1 MTKKVNDLDSMTDE
15 VNKKTGE
22 LVHLNPTANATVQ
35 PVALMR
41 LGLFVPNTDHAKSKS
56 SVSTVKSTVDAFE
69 DLYHLEVVKREGY
82 KDISIRSERLDMA
95 TDFRVWLGIIRS
107 IYDNGSFAGKLKLPF
122 TKFLQNCG
130 FDSKRSN
137 KDMKKRIDESLMRL
151 RGVTIQFRNET
162 GSLTTGLVNSA
173 HYSMTKNEVEIE
185 GDPRLTD
192 LYQMD
197 YKVYLR
203 LKAIDHLP
211 RKESAQALYTF
222 IESLPKNPAPVS
234 MKRLRERLRLKSR
247 IAYQNHIVRKALAE
261 LKEINYLEY
270 SEFKRGRSVY
280 FNIRKRNPSL
290 VPDKALKMND
300 TYAAEPQILDE
311 AMISKIS
318 KLKDSGFTE
327 EEIAKI
333 LITLD
338 SK

>member
-173 HYSMTKNEVEIE
+173 HYSLTKNEVEIE

-280 FNIRKRNPSL
+280 FNITKRNPSL

>member
-1 MTKKVNDLDSMTDE
+1 MAKKVNDLDSMTEE

-22 LVHLNPTANATVQ
+22 VVHLNPSATATVQ

-41 LGLFVPNTDHAKSKS
+41 LGLFVPNTDHAKAKS
-56 SVSTVKSTVDAFE
+56 SVNTVKSTVDATE

-107 IYDNGSFAGKLKLPF
+107 IYDNGTFAGKLKLPF

-137 KDMKKRIDESLMRL
+137 KDMKKRIDDSLMRL
-151 RGVTIQFRNET
+151 RGVTIQFRNDT

-173 HYSMTKNEVEIE
+173 HYNMAKNEVEIE
-185 GDPRLTD
+185 GDHRLAD

-222 IESLPKNPAPVS
+222 IESLPRNPAPVS

-247 IAYQNHIVRKALAE
+247 IAYQNHIVRKALEE

-270 SEFKRGRSVY
+270 TETKRGRSVY
-280 FNIRKRNPSL
+280 FNITKRNPNL
-290 VPDKALKMND
+290 IPDKSLKLD
-300 TYAAEPQILDE
+300 RSTEDEPQVVDE
-311 AMISKIS
+311 AMIAKIS
-318 KLKDSGFTE
+318 KLKDSGFSE

-333 LITLD
+333 LISLD
-338 SK
+338 SR

>member
-1 MTKKVNDLDSMTDE
+1 MAKKVKDLDSMTDE
-15 VNKKTGE
+15 VNKRTGE
-22 LVHLNPTANATVQ
+22 VVHLNPTANATVQ

-41 LGLFVPNTDHAKSKS
+41 LGLFVPNTDHAKLKN
-56 SVSTVKSTVDAFE
+56 SVSTVKSTVDASE

-107 IYDNGSFAGKLKLPF
+107 IYDSGTFAGKLKLPF

-137 KDMKKRIDESLMRL
+137 KDMKKRIDDSLMRL
-151 RGVTIQFRNET
+151 RGVTIQFRNDS

-173 HYSMTKNEVEIE
+173 QYNMAKNEVEIE
-185 GDPRLTD
+185 GDDRLTD

-222 IESLPKNPAPVS
+222 IESLPKDPAPVS

-247 IAYQNHIVRKALAE
+247 VAYQNHIVRKALE
-261 LKEINYLEY
+261 QLKEINYLEY

-280 FNIRKRNPSL
+280 FNITKRNPNL
-290 VPDKALKMND
+290 IPNKQPKTGHAD
-300 TYAAEPQILDE
+300 TQEPQIVDE
-311 AMISKIS
+311 KMIAKIS

-333 LITLD
+333 LISLD
-338 SK
+338 SE

>member
-1 MTKKVNDLDSMTDE
+1 MVNKIKDLDSMTDE
-15 VNKKTGE
+15 MNKKTGE

-56 SVSTVKSTVDAFE
+56 SVKTVKSTVDAFE

-107 IYDNGSFAGKLKLPF
+107 IYDNGSFTGKLKLPF
-122 TKFLQNCG
+122 TRFLQNCG
-130 FDSKRSN
+130 FDSRRSN
-137 KDMKKRIDESLMRL
+137 KDMKRRIDESLMRL
-151 RGVTIQFRNET
+151 RGAAIQFRNEA

-173 HYSMTKNEVEIE
+173 NYNLIKNEVEIE

-247 IAYQNHIVRKALAE
+247 VAYQNHIVRKALAE

-280 FNIRKRNPSL
+280 FNITKRNPNL

-300 TYAAEPQILDE
+300 TYVAEPQIIDE
-311 AMISKIS
+311 AMIKKIS

>member
-1 MTKKVNDLDSMTDE
+1 MTKKVSDLDSMTDE

-22 LVHLNPTANATVQ
+22 VVHLNPTANATVQ

-41 LGLFVPNTDHAKSKS
+41 LGLFVPNTDHAKSKN
-56 SVSTVKSTVDAFE
+56 SVSTVKSTVDASE

-107 IYDNGSFAGKLKLPF
+107 IYDNGTFAGKLKLPF

-137 KDMKKRIDESLMRL
+137 KDMKKRIDDSLMRL
-151 RGVTIQFRNET
+151 RGVTIQFRNDF

-173 HYSMTKNEVEIE
+173 QYNMEKNEVEIE
-185 GDPRLTD
+185 GDDRLAD

-222 IESLPKNPAPVS
+222 IESLPKDPAPVS

-247 IAYQNHIVRKALAE
+247 VAYQNHIVRKALAE

-280 FNIRKRNPSL
+280 FNVTKRNPNLIPSKQVKNVRSDAPEL
-290 VPDKALKMND
+290 QVV
-300 TYAAEPQILDE
+300 DE
-311 AMISKIS
+311 QMIAKIT

-333 LITLD
+333 LISLD
-338 SK
+338 SE

>member
-107 IYDNGSFAGKLKLPF
+107 IYDNGSFAGKLKMPF

-280 FNIRKRNPSL
+280 FNITKRNPSL

-300 TYAAEPQILDE
+300 AYAAEPQILDE

>member
-1 MTKKVNDLDSMTDE
+1 MSKKVKDLDSMSDE

-22 LVHLNPTANATVQ
+22 VVHLNPTANATVQ

-41 LGLFVPNTDHAKSKS
+41 LGLFVPNTDHAKSKN
-56 SVSTVKSTVDAFE
+56 SVNTVKSTVDATE

-107 IYDNGSFAGKLKLPF
+107 IYDNGSFVGKLKLPF

-151 RGVTIQFRNET
+151 RGVTIQFCNDT

-173 HYSMTKNEVEIE
+173 HYNLTKNEVEIE
-185 GDPRLTD
+185 GDPRLAD

-247 IAYQNHIVRKALAE
+247 IAYQNHIVRKALSE

-280 FNIRKRNPSL
+280 FNITRRNPSL
-290 VPDKALKMND
+290 VPDKSLKFKND
-300 TYAAEPQILDE
+300 ESSEPQVVDE
-311 AMISKIS
+311 QMISKIS

-333 LITLD
+333 LISLD
-338 SK
+338 SD

>member
-1 MTKKVNDLDSMTDE
+1 MDKKVSDLDSMTDE

-22 LVHLNPTANATVQ
+22 VVHLNPTANATVQ

-41 LGLFVPNTDHAKSKS
+41 LGLFVPNTDHAKSKN
-56 SVSTVKSTVDAFE
+56 SVSTVKSTVDASE

-107 IYDNGSFAGKLKLPF
+107 IYDNGTFAGKLKLPF

-137 KDMKKRIDESLMRL
+137 KDMKKRIDDSLMRL
-151 RGVTIQFRNET
+151 RGVTIQFRNDF

-173 HYSMTKNEVEIE
+173 QYNMEKNEVEIE
-185 GDPRLTD
+185 GDDRLAD

-222 IESLPKNPAPVS
+222 IESLPKDPAPVS

-247 IAYQNHIVRKALAE
+247 VAYQNHIVRKALAE

-280 FNIRKRNPSL
+280 FNVTKRNPNLIPSKQVKNVRSDAPEL
-290 VPDKALKMND
+290 QVV
-300 TYAAEPQILDE
+300 DE
-311 AMISKIS
+311 QMIAKIT

-333 LITLD
+333 LISLD
-338 SK
+338 SE

>member
-1 MTKKVNDLDSMTDE
+1 MTNKVNDLDSMTDE

-173 HYSMTKNEVEIE
+173 HYSLTKNEVEIE

-280 FNIRKRNPSL
+280 FNITKRNPSL

-300 TYAAEPQILDE
+300 TYATEPQILDE

>member
-173 HYSMTKNEVEIE
+173 HYSLTKNEVEIE

-280 FNIRKRNPSL
+280 FNITKRNPSL

-300 TYAAEPQILDE
+300 TYATEPQILDE

>member
-1 MTKKVNDLDSMTDE
+1 MPKKVKDLDSMTDE

-22 LVHLNPTANATVQ
+22 VVHLNPTANATVQ

-56 SVSTVKSTVDAFE
+56 SVNTVKSTVDASE
-69 DLYHLEVVKREGY
+69 DLCHLEVVKREGY
-82 KDISIRSERLDMA
+82 QDISIRSERLDMA

-122 TKFLQNCG
+122 TRFLQNCG
-130 FDSKRSN
+130 FDAKRSN

-173 HYSMTKNEVEIE
+173 HYSLAKNEVEIE
-185 GDPRLTD
+185 GDPRLSD

-247 IAYQNHIVRKALAE
+247 TAYQNHIVRKALEE

-280 FNIRKRNPSL
+280 FNITKRNPSL
-290 VPDKALKMND
+290 VPDKLLK
-300 TYAAEPQILDE
+300 TEKAGATEAQIVSE
-311 AMISKIS
+311 EMISKIS

-327 EEIAKI
+327 EQIAKI
-333 LITLD
+333 LLSLD
-338 SK
+338 SE

>member
-1 MTKKVNDLDSMTDE
+1 MPKKVKDLDSMTDE

-22 LVHLNPTANATVQ
+22 VVHLNPSPKATVQ

-41 LGLFVPNTDHAKSKS
+41 LGLFVPNTDHAKSKG
-56 SVSTVKSTVDAFE
+56 SVNTVKSNVDASE

-107 IYDNGSFAGKLKLPF
+107 IYDNGTFAGRLKLPF

-137 KDMKKRIDESLMRL
+137 KGMKKRIDDSLMRL
-151 RGVTIQFRNET
+151 RGVTIQFRNDS

-173 HYSMTKNEVEIE
+173 FYDMSKNEVEIE
-185 GDPRLTD
+185 GDERLSD

-222 IESLPKNPAPVS
+222 IESLPKDPAPVS

-247 IAYQNHIVRKALAE
+247 TAYQNHIVRKALEE
-261 LKEINYLEY
+261 LKDINYLEY

-280 FNIRKRNPSL
+280 FNITRRNPNL
-290 VPDKALKMND
+290 LPEKKAKFSSAESNNVQIVDEKM
-300 TYAAEPQILDE
+300 I
-311 AMISKIS
+311 IKIAR
-318 KLKDSGFTE
+318 LRDSGFTE

-333 LITLD
+333 LLSLD
-338 SK
+338 S

>member
-1 MTKKVNDLDSMTDE
+1 MTRKVNNLDSMTDE
-15 VNKKTGE
+15 VKKKTGE
-22 LVHLNPTANATVQ
+22 VVHLNPTANATVQ

-41 LGLFVPNTDHAKSKS
+41 LGLFVPNTDHAKARSA
-56 SVSTVKSTVDAFE
+56 VSTIKSTVDASE
-69 DLYHLEVVKREGY
+69 DLFHLKVVKREGY

-107 IYDNGSFAGKLKLPF
+107 IYDSGSFIGKLKLPF

-137 KDMKKRIDESLMRL
+137 RDMKKRIDDSLMRL
-151 RGVTIQFRNET
+151 RGVTIQFRNNT

-173 HYSMTKNEVEIE
+173 QYNLAKNEVEIE
-185 GDPRLTD
+185 GDPRLSE

-197 YKVYLR
+197 YRVYLR

-222 IESLPKNPAPVS
+222 IESLPRNPAPVS

-247 IAYQNHIVRKALAE
+247 IAYQNHIVRKALEE
-261 LKEINYLEY
+261 LKDINYLEY
-270 SEFKRGRSVY
+270 SEFKRGRSVF
-280 FNIRKRNPSL
+280 FNINKRNPSL
-290 VPDKALKMND
+290 VSDKSVKLHR
-300 TYAAEPQILDE
+300 TPGIEPQLVDE
-311 AMISKIS
+311 AMILKIS

-333 LITLD
+333 LISLD
-338 SK
+338 TN

>member
-173 HYSMTKNEVEIE
+173 HYSLTKNEVEIE

-280 FNIRKRNPSL
+280 FNITKRNPSL

-300 TYAAEPQILDE
+300 AYAAEPQILDE

>member
-1 MTKKVNDLDSMTDE
+1 LSEPKIKSS
-15 VNKKTGE
+15 GE
-22 LVHLNPTANATVQ
+22 LIHFNPTANATVQ

-41 LGLFVPNTDHAKSKS
+41 LGLFVPNTDHARARS
-56 SVSTVKSTVDAFE
+56 SVNTVKSTVDASE

-107 IYDNGSFAGKLKLPF
+107 IYDNGTFTGNLKLPF
-122 TKFLQNCG
+122 SKFLRNCG
-130 FDSKRSN
+130 FDPKRSN
-137 KDMKKRIDESLMRL
+137 RDMKTRIDSSLMRL
-151 RGVTIQFRNET
+151 RGVTIQFCNES

-173 HYSMTKNEVEIE
+173 NYNLFRNEVEIE
-185 GDPRLTD
+185 GDPRLAD
-192 LYQMD
+192 LYKID
-197 YKVYLR
+197 YRVYLR

-247 IAYQNHIVRKALAE
+247 VAYQNHIVRKALEE

-270 SEFKRGRSVY
+270 TEFKRGRSVF
-280 FNIRKRNPSL
+280 FNFTQRNPGLITNKNLES
-290 VPDKALKMND
+290 VRTVSP
-300 TYAAEPQILDE
+300 EILDE
-311 AMISKIS
+311 NTIAKVT
-318 KLKDSGFTE
+318 KLKESGFSE

-338 SK
+338 MS